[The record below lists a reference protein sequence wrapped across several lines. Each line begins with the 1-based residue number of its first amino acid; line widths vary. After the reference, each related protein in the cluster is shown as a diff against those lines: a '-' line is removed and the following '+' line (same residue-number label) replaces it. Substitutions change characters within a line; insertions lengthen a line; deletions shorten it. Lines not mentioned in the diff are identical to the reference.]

1 MDQTDGEKYL
11 TPRYIFH
18 FTKGFFKVPFL
29 SYSFSECNFSKQ
41 ILPIVNLGQTMSD

>member
-18 FTKGFFKVPFL
+18 FTKVPFL